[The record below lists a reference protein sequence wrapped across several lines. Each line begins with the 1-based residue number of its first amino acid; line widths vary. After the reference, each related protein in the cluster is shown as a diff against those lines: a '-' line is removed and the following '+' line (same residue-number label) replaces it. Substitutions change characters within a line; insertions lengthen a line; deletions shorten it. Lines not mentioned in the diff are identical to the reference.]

1 MATAVPYRPEL
12 TVSDESSR
20 PQSYVRVDAPLA
32 AFGGNVADAVKGLGN
47 TFSNVGSELYDRAVA
62 MQTVNEQAKATAA
75 TADFM
80 TQLGEKWAQYKTL
93 QGDAAVAEQ
102 PKFVAELN
110 ALRAKQREALTSPY
124 AQRAFDNETRLQQ
137 ARTVMSSAD
146 HAATQNR
153 QFLQSASAARVNASV
168 LASQANPKSRE
179 TYEAGLA
186 SNQREIEASSTGQ
199 PPEAKALALQLAN
212 SNLTLKTAQA
222 MAEDGDEGPAKA
234 KRFLEE
240 AMKRGTIVGDDINKA
255 STFIQKKLHTR
266 QANLSARQTVTG
278 ENLAIGDREV
288 SPTQASEA
296 VGGVGNEARS
306 TRMVAPGKTE
316 NNPLLG
322 KYYVAEQNLAPWLA
336 EAGMPA
342 MTKEEFLANSA
353 AQEQLFKA
361 KFAALQKEKG
371 TFNKAYEEWQ
381 KLNPGNTDATSANII
396 AANRTLARRASLSE
410 LDEAARSAVR
420 KVDDD
425 PELGDL
431 TARQIALR
439 KTRQEAQD
447 RNETTRSNQI
457 IAARMNEKGPGGK
470 LISSREELLNT
481 PERRA
486 AYDSLPDTVQRKI
499 DKDLEANARG
509 GYAATPE
516 NQAKFMGLRGAML
529 DPNMSQDQ
537 RDELLSMNVINL
549 EMPAAQR
556 QTLITMQ
563 AKLMRDAIKAPNV
576 ASAMSQLKPRLDA
589 LKITDKEDVNT
600 FRGALAGIIAERME
614 REKRP
619 LKPAEIQEAGNEL
632 LRERAYNHLWGLS
645 TTKDYNFRAPVPEA
659 EKPNIIK
666 KFKELNDGRE
676 PNDDEMRAVFIR
688 MKSAL
693 DYQRLYGRPKIPD
706 RAQ

>member
-1 MATAVPYRPEL
+1 MATQVPYRPEL

-62 MQTVNEQAKATAA
+62 MQTLNEQAKATAA

-93 QGDAAVAEQ
+93 QGDAAVAAQ
-102 PKFVAELN
+102 PKFTEELN
-110 ALRAKQREALTSPY
+110 QLRAKQREALTSPY

-137 ARTVMSSAD
+137 ARTVMSAAD

-153 QFLQSASAARVNASV
+153 QFIQSASNARVA
-168 LASQANPKSRE
+168 ANQVAVMSDPQSRE
-179 TYEAGLA
+179 NYEAGLR
-186 SNQREIEASSTGQ
+186 SNEQEINANSLGK
-199 PPEAKALALQLAN
+199 PPEVTRLAIQQTNSELALKRA
-212 SNLTLKTAQA
+212 KA
-222 MAEDGDEGPAKA
+222 MAESDPIAARQFIDEEKKKG
-234 KRFLEE
+234 RL
-240 AMKRGTIVGDDINKA
+240 VGDHIAQADA
-255 STFIQKKLHTR
+255 FVRMKL
-266 QANLSARQTVTG
+266 NARTAADEARATVSG
-278 ENLAIGDREV
+278 ENLAIGGRIA
-288 SPTQASEA
+288 SPTQAAEA
-296 VGGVGNEARS
+296 IGTDRS
-306 TRMVAPGKTE
+306 YQSVEPGKTE

-322 KYYVAEQNLAPWLA
+322 KYGVAEQNLGQLLRRAN
-336 EAGMPA
+336 MPV
-342 MTKEEFLANSA
+342 MTKDEFLANPK
-353 AQEQLFKA
+353 AQDDLFKA
-361 KFAALQKEKG
+361 TFNPIQTEKG
-371 TFNKAYEEWQ
+371 SFNAAYEEWRKQ
-381 KLNPGNTDATSANII
+381 NPGKVNSTPADLIALNKRLAAKAT
-396 AANRTLARRASLSE
+396 RSE
-410 LDEAARSAVR
+410 LDEVGRQRVSAI
-420 KVDDD
+420 DPD
-425 PELGDL
+425 PELADR
-431 TARQIALR
+431 TSQQIQLR
-439 KTRQEAQD
+439 KTRQQQQERD
-447 RNETTRSNQI
+447 ETTRATQI
-457 IAARMNEKGPGGK
+457 ITARLNERGPGGK
-470 LISSREELLNT
+470 LISSEEELLDT

-486 AYDSLPDTVQRKI
+486 AWDAMPDTVRKAYI
-499 DKDLEANARG
+499 KTLEANAKG
-509 GYAATPE
+509 GYTATPE
-516 NQAKFMGLRGAML
+516 NQTKFMGLRGAML
-529 DPNMSQDQ
+529 DPNMSQDT
-537 RDELLSMNVINL
+537 RDELLSMNIGAL
-549 EMPAAQR
+549 EMPVAQR
-556 QTLITMQ
+556 QTLLTMQ

-576 ASAMSQLKPRLDA
+576 ASAMQQLKPRLDA